1 MVLLEKMIDDESSII
16 TILVGADVDDDLMN
30 EVANKISEAYSDL
43 DLDIRKGDQP
53 VYSFL
58 VGVE

>member
-1 MVLLEKMIDDESSII
+1 MCIRDR
-16 TILVGADVDDDLMN
+16 
-30 EVANKISEAYSDL
+30 ISEIYTDL

-58 VGVE
+58 IGIE